1 MMRVLLVAGL
11 VLGAVAGAP
20 SAFAQL
26 RFVTVVP
33 AAANTTVPDE
43 DGDYPAYIEIRSLE
57 TGIVSG
63 HFLTDSPNS
72 PNKWQFPGGYVLTSG
87 QTLRIFA
94 SGKDRR
100 PIGPNGI
107 LHTSFTYDCNVP
119 YAGLFNVQSALVHTF
134 ADRTDRCPCD
144 GVSLI
149 GRKTTVRTLIPLE
162 DPGADWTLPGFDDSK
177 WIRGL
182 TGVGYESGAS
192 PFQDGLVLYH
202 TLDKGDVTDKEA
214 LDMSGPILHPGA
226 LSGSPPMVTGRVGQ
240 GLEFKGEPGTHLRT
254 KHHPELDP
262 GSGAFSA
269 SVWFRAFRGGSAT
282 VGFNFTEFL
291 LAKVGP
297 PASASQTPQ
306 GWGIVR
312 NQSGT
317 FVQLGS
323 NLGVRTVSLGQTG
336 AGQWNHVVLVVDR
349 AAGLLIGYLNG
360 KRIGATPLST
370 PTAETIGTTGDLFEG
385 RDAAGVAAFAG
396 VLDDIAIWKRSLT
409 DAQVQDLYAAGS
421 AGKSLL
427 DSTAFP
433 VGSQMFGGLIGTDV
447 LPQMKGIHTSAFI
460 RVPFNLPSVPFI
472 ATGLRLRV
480 HYTDGFVAYLNGL
493 EVARRNAPVELDYL
507 AAAVEERPDAL
518 ALAAE
523 TFDISPYA
531 ALLKPGANVLAFHGL
546 NHKAEAE
553 RFLVAP
559 VQLCLKVERDP
570 TQGDDCVRETNGRE
584 FWVAFPENYTEEP
597 DNPLRLSLTIAGA
610 PGTHGLVDVPGLA
623 LPGFP
628 KPFTVPPAGSL
639 VVDLPRKVEL
649 KGTDVIEPKGV
660 HVLATAD
667 VAVYGVSR
675 MDFTTDTYLGLPN
688 TCLGTEYLV
697 STYRN
702 VFNGIPILNGTQFA
716 IVAVANDTK
725 LTLTPSGAV
734 AGHPAQQPFF
744 ITLQRGETYQL
755 RNEAGQ
761 PADLTGTRI
770 ASTKPVAVFGSHRCA
785 NLQSVNQFFCDTV
798 VEELLPLSSWGVSHF
813 VVPLATRKADTLR
826 ILSGAD
832 DNLVTVTTTSGS
844 ENFVLPEAGHK
855 DLILDKPSRV
865 TSRGPVL
872 VMQFAN
878 SSDADQVIDAD
889 PFMALI
895 QPTETWLSRYRLR
908 TPPASEFADHYLNLV
923 GVSASVLDL
932 TTING
937 VALTAWDPARITRG
951 PLPGGYAFAKVRIDA
966 GNSYQVLGRAPLGL
980 TSYGFSEFDSYG
992 HPGGMRFSGSAPPQL
1007 TCPQEIVLHCDAV
1020 AGAADC
1026 LAAVPDLTLQAE
1038 IFDDCKGGRGV
1049 SITQTPKAGTLLK
1062 PGTYAITLFVSD
1074 SDGETA
1080 QCTTKL
1086 VVEPRWEE
1094 KQFGAT
1100 VVSNP
1105 SLEATVWGAQADP
1118 DLDGLSNEMEEALG
1132 TSPNQRNGL
1141 GSLLTIVPESPGQPG
1156 FPLLITL
1163 PQPRRQ
1169 DAPAIELETLEAL
1182 DGSPWIGGPDIFE
1195 LLPGRSEANPDGR
1208 TESVTYRVRHPISA
1222 TISNT
1227 LFLRVRLRP

>member
-1 MMRVLLVAGL
+1 M
-11 VLGAVAGAP
+11 P
-20 SAFAQL
+20 Q
-26 RFVTVVP
+26 
-33 AAANTTVPDE
+33 PD
-43 DGDYPAYIEIRSLE
+43 
-57 TGIVSG
+57 
-63 HFLTDSPNS
+63 
-72 PNKWQFPGGYVLTSG
+72 
-87 QTLRIFA
+87 
-94 SGKDRR
+94 
-100 PIGPNGI
+100 
-107 LHTSFTYDCNVP
+107 
-119 YAGLFNVQSALVHTF
+119 
-134 ADRTDRCPCD
+134 
-144 GVSLI
+144 
-149 GRKTTVRTLIPLE
+149 
-162 DPGADWTLPGFDDSK
+162 
-177 WIRGL
+177 
-182 TGVGYESGAS
+182 
-192 PFQDGLVLYH
+192 
-202 TLDKGDVTDKEA
+202 
-214 LDMSGPILHPGA
+214 
-226 LSGSPPMVTGRVGQ
+226 
-240 GLEFKGEPGTHLRT
+240 
-254 KHHPELDP
+254 
-262 GSGAFSA
+262 
-269 SVWFRAFRGGSAT
+269 
-282 VGFNFTEFL
+282 
-291 LAKVGP
+291 
-297 PASASQTPQ
+297 
-306 GWGIVR
+306 
-312 NQSGT
+312 
-317 FVQLGS
+317 
-323 NLGVRTVSLGQTG
+323 
-336 AGQWNHVVLVVDR
+336 
-349 AAGLLIGYLNG
+349 
-360 KRIGATPLST
+360 
-370 PTAETIGTTGDLFEG
+370 
-385 RDAAGVAAFAG
+385 
-396 VLDDIAIWKRSLT
+396 
-409 DAQVQDLYAAGS
+409 
-421 AGKSLL
+421 
-427 DSTAFP
+427 
-433 VGSQMFGGLIGTDV
+433 
-447 LPQMKGIHTSAFI
+447 
-460 RVPFNLPSVPFI
+460 
-472 ATGLRLRV
+472 
-480 HYTDGFVAYLNGL
+480 
-493 EVARRNAPVELDYL
+493 LDYL
-507 AAAVEERPDAL
+507 ASAVEERPDAI

-531 ALLKPGANVLAFHGL
+531 AVLKPGGNVLAFHGL
-546 NHKAEAE
+546 NHKADAE

-649 KGTDVIEPKGV
+649 KGTDVIEPKGI

-744 ITLQRGETYQL
+744 ITLQRGQTYQL

-798 VEELLPLSSWGVSHF
+798 VEELLPLASWGVSHF

-855 DLILDKPSRV
+855 DLILDKPTRV

-895 QPTETWLSRYRLR
+895 QPTETWLSQYRLR

-951 PLPGGYAFAKVRIDA
+951 PLPGGLRVRQGPHRCREFVSGPRPGSPGADLLRFLRVRFIRASGGHAFLRVPRRRSSPARRRSSSIAMPSPVRRTVWRRCPTSPCRLKSSTTARAA
-966 GNSYQVLGRAPLGL
+966 GECRSPRRRRPGRCSSRAP
-980 TSYGFSEFDSYG
+980 TPSRSSF
-992 HPGGMRFSGSAPPQL
+992 PTPTARQPSARPSWSSNR
-1007 TCPQEIVLHCDAV
+1007 
-1020 AGAADC
+1020 
-1026 LAAVPDLTLQAE
+1026 
-1038 IFDDCKGGRGV
+1038 GGRRSSSV
-1049 SITQTPKAGTLLK
+1049 PPSSRIPVLK
-1062 PGTYAITLFVSD
+1062 RRCG
-1074 SDGETA
+1074 
-1080 QCTTKL
+1080 
-1086 VVEPRWEE
+1086 EPRPTRIRTGFPTRWRRPWGPAPT
-1094 KQFGAT
+1094 KGT
-1100 VVSNP
+1100 DSGRSSP
-1105 SLEATVWGAQADP
+1105 SFRVARAA
-1118 DLDGLSNEMEEALG
+1118 
-1132 TSPNQRNGL
+1132 
-1141 GSLLTIVPESPGQPG
+1141 G

-1169 DAPAIELETLEAL
+1169 DAPGIELETLEAL
-1182 DGSPWIGGPDIFE
+1182 DGSPWIGGP
-1195 LLPGRSEANPDGR
+1195 
-1208 TESVTYRVRHPISA
+1208 RH
-1222 TISNT
+1222 
-1227 LFLRVRLRP
+1227 L